1 MKNRILITLFLISLS
16 SCISIRN
23 RDKLLSFNEIGD
35 SKALRKEGYY
45 YTENYIKTNP
55 YYRNEYGGYERDS
68 TLTFNQVRISTL
80 SLKQNGSAMKLGSF
94 SGMQDNLS
102 YNFGIKCNLQDNNT
116 LESAFE
122 HFQCYVNELKKKN
135 LIFLNSKAEI
145 WDQGVYKIENNTI
158 TIQIFYNSI
167 GDYSLYEEKG
177 IIKNDST
184 FVLTNATDFQ
194 TGKKYEIKKEYKLK
208 KMEDFPEI
216 DNFILKNKKKFN
228 KN

>member
-1 MKNRILITLFLISLS
+1 MKNRIIITLFLITLS

-23 RDKLLSFNEIGD
+23 RDKLLSLNEIGD
-35 SKALRKEGYY
+35 SSVLRKDGYY

-55 YYRNEYGGYERDS
+55 YHRNEYGGYERDS
-68 TLTFNQVRISTL
+68 TITFNQVRISTL
-80 SLKQNGSAMKLGSF
+80 SLTQNGSAMKLGSY
-94 SGMQDNLS
+94 SGMQYNLS

-122 HFQCYVNELKKKN
+122 HFQCYVTELQKKN

-145 WDQGVYKIENNTI
+145 WDQGVYKIENNII

-167 GDYSLYEEKG
+167 GNYSLYEEKG

-194 TGKKYEIKKEYKLK
+194 TGKKYEIKKEYKFK

-216 DNFILKNKKKFN
+216 DNYILKNKKKFN